1 MIRQQLL
8 PGNYS
13 SFELKDVLDSC
24 LKYRS
29 ASVMTALGNDVTR
42 FFNIENRSNTIVFRA
57 DSNFLKTDEAYNNV
71 TYYFRI
77 KVQAGSNQEIDSHN
91 HYQRSNEFYAIE
103 NTASRTIV
111 SDRMQDT
118 QNTNQSWVKGN
129 TVLTDGEITVTKRI
143 READITWA
151 HGNPVFRFRIT
162 GKDQLGATHVY
173 EKYVEFKPGK

>member
-129 TVLTDGEITVTKRI
+129 TVLTDGEITVTKKNQGSRYHMGT
-143 READITWA
+143 R
-151 HGNPVFRFRIT
+151 
-162 GKDQLGATHVY
+162 
-173 EKYVEFKPGK
+173 KPGISIQNNGKRSVGSNACL

>member
-1 MIRQQLL
+1 MLPLSPWQGIHSQIMIRHMRSQREKNFDYVIRQQLL

-91 HYQRSNEFYAIE
+91 HYQRSNEFLC
-103 NTASRTIV
+103 
-111 SDRMQDT
+111 D
-118 QNTNQSWVKGN
+118 
-129 TVLTDGEITVTKRI
+129 
-143 READITWA
+143 
-151 HGNPVFRFRIT
+151 
-162 GKDQLGATHVY
+162 
-173 EKYVEFKPGK
+173 